1 MPMACRIISIPSQVF
16 LVSYHSIPFHITL
29 DSGATVSY
37 MKLEVAIRLGVNIQP
52 NNQLALL
59 ADQKT
64 RMSSLGEIDI
74 VINIDNILMRLRA
87 LVMRNLQ
94 AECFGG
100 TTFHVDNKL
109 TADIGRGV
117 MSVHG
122 KFVVKH
128 FRSYIRFV
136 INDSKI

>member
-1 MPMACRIISIPSQVF
+1 MARTIISIPSQVF
-16 LVSYHSIPFHITL
+16 CVTYNSIPFNITL

-74 VINIDNILMRLRA
+74 VINIDMYGYIW
-87 LVMRNLQ
+87 
-94 AECFGG
+94 
-100 TTFHVDNKL
+100 
-109 TADIGRGV
+109 IY
-117 MSVHG
+117 MS
-122 KFVVKH
+122 
-128 FRSYIRFV
+128 I
-136 INDSKI
+136 